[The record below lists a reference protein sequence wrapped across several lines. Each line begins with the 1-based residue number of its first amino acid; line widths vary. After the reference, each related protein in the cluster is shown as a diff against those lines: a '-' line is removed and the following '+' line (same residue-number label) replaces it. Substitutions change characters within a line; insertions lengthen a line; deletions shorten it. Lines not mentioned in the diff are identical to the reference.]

1 MLTEG
6 QWPVATK
13 MRKVNAVNGIYLGI
27 PVAKMRKVNAVN
39 GFTWAF
45 PLPE

>member
-1 MLTEG
+1 MPAEVS
-6 QWPVATK
+6 WPAITK

-45 PLPE
+45 LLPK